1 MTILHVT
8 IMFMTP
14 HDVWLL
20 EFDPFLVDLCHFI
33 LLLIMILSV
42 FASIH
47 LVVVNCLMSSVVP
60 MFFFLH

>member
-8 IMFMTP
+8 IMTP

-20 EFDPFLVDLCHFI
+20 EFDPFLVDLWHFI
-33 LLLIMILSV
+33 LLLIMIVSV

-60 MFFFLH
+60 MFCFLH